1 MHGYYRLQSTQQRLR
16 HDTTALRF
24 FFPKENKRRAHATQA
39 GAGAQAETHKTTQH
53 ALPIDR
59 LSAAD
64 GGAGRLP
71 PATPFRMQQ
80 PAHAA
85 LVASRASPSARTDG
99 RRQKR
104 AQHVP
109 HGASHR
115 LTHAFLRRLTL
126 GRRRRIVARG
136 VAVRSPSTCTSVSV
150 PSDPVPTS

>member
-80 PAHAA
+80 PMPPLSLPARR
-85 LVASRASPSARTDG
+85 RARGRTADG
-99 RRQKR
+99 RNERSTFPTAR
-104 AQHVP
+104 HTGSRTLSSDGYAGSSPAHCRTRSRGSLTIHMHVRP
-109 HGASHR
+109 H
-115 LTHAFLRRLTL
+115 
-126 GRRRRIVARG
+126 
-136 VAVRSPSTCTSVSV
+136 
-150 PSDPVPTS
+150 